1 MHPHKLAMTSAYLT
15 GPFSHILLRARHHG
29 DASRDSHRSA
39 AREHCQ
45 CAAGR
50 CRGSLGHAG
59 VTPAARRLRP
69 RRTQAPP
76 RSRGKPRPRGC
87 DARRTRAPPRSRVRD
102 AWAATVGSVSCGGEG
117 GMWADSRRCQVG
129 ADAYLSRGHGLGIYV
144 LARGDCVRI
153 MHVIIWLVFRRQ
165 RLYMADLR
173 L

>member
-1 MHPHKLAMTSAYLT
+1 MA
-15 GPFSHILLRARHHG
+15 
-29 DASRDSHRSA
+29 
-39 AREHCQ
+39 
-45 CAAGR
+45 
-50 CRGSLGHAG
+50 
-59 VTPAARRLRP
+59 TPAVIVTGAQGVSIASARLDAVGEALATRVSRRPARGPPRP
-69 RRTQAPP
+69 RGPP

-129 ADAYLSRGHGLGIYV
+129 ADAYLSRGHGSGIYV

-153 MHVIIWLVFRRQ
+153 MHVIIWLVFRRKH
-165 RLYMADLR
+165 LYVDDLP